1 MKTFFKVWIDPR
13 GVVRSKIGDEHDEQ
27 PMAKYIVLTFL
38 LGVLLLTGQNEIQL
52 GRNLGQ
58 EILLIVF
65 IALFIGILTLYAMP
79 PLIKLIGRLVSG
91 KGSTEAV
98 RIAIVYTQTIPTIV
112 INALAVIGVATLGSQ
127 FIDFR
132 NGFDGT
138 LPALPEPLAVIALL
152 IAILIAVLSIWQI
165 VIALH
170 GFGEALGISALGALL
185 MNIILGFILTGLI
198 LLIVPFLLLI

>member
-1 MKTFFKVWIDPR
+1 
-13 GVVRSKIGDEHDEQ
+13 
-27 PMAKYIVLTFL
+27 MAKYIVLTFL

-52 GRNLGQ
+52 GSDLGQ
-58 EILLIVF
+58 EILLIVL

-91 KGSTEAV
+91 KGSTEEV
-98 RIAIVYTQTIPTIV
+98 RIALVYTHTIPMIV

-138 LPALPEPLAVIALL
+138 LPALSEPLAIIALL

-170 GFGEALGISALGALL
+170 GFGEALGISAWGALL

>member
-27 PMAKYIVLTFL
+27 PMAKYIVLSFL

-52 GRNLGQ
+52 GGNLGQ

-65 IALFIGILTLYAMP
+65 IALFIGILSLYAMP

-98 RIAIVYTQTIPTIV
+98 RIAIVYTQTIPMIV
-112 INALAVIGVATLGSQ
+112 INAFAVIGVATLGSQ

-138 LPALPEPLAVIALL
+138 LSALSEPLTIIALL
-152 IAILIAVLSIWQI
+152 VAIVIAGLALWQI
-165 VIALH
+165 VLALH
-170 GFGEALGISALGALL
+170 GFGEALHMSAWGHC
-185 MNIILGFILTGLI
+185 
-198 LLIVPFLLLI
+198 